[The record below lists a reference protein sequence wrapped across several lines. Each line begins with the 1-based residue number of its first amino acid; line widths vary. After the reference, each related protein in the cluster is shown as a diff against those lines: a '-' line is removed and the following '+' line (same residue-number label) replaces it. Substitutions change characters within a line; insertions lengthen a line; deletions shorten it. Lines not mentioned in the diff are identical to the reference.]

1 MIDDFIIHSNSRLR
15 CLDNFEN
22 IETINWYKNGKLY
35 TPENDNGEFKYNK
48 SYIYFSD
55 VRLSLSGSYSCELVF
70 KNGQHLMSSNSVE
83 IEVKSMKFKKSLE
96 FFKKFFNF
104 KATVPSTPIIKSI
117 LPLKYSRAYGVLIQW
132 DVEYD
137 DIPIECVNI
146 TEFRQKKD
154 HELKSTAFEIC
165 K

>member
-1 MIDDFIIHSNSRLR
+1 
-15 CLDNFEN
+15 
-22 IETINWYKNGKLY
+22 
-35 TPENDNGEFKYNK
+35 
-48 SYIYFSD
+48 
-55 VRLSLSGSYSCELVF
+55 
-70 KNGQHLMSSNSVE
+70 MSSNSVE